1 MTHATTDAPEIKVLG
16 DLILVQLDIRGSD
29 LEAKLDRDTDLKG
42 VKMPPKSV
50 VSAGVKRFAD
60 PQLKR
65 PFDRIAKQAERLCR
79 ESGIPLLSGWA
90 IPLERAT
97 TIHQELKAL
106 RDDYLAE
113 ADTLQKDWDK
123 HCSDWETK
131 TDHVDMVDM
140 LRRRRPDAANIR
152 SRYRFSHTMFRVMGA
167 VDDVND
173 PINEGVIK
181 QEGAIVDVLLE
192 DLANNAKKLLAKS
205 FEGKSQVK
213 RRVIQPVAGLADKL
227 RSFSMVDPL
236 VYPIAELI
244 AEVVASLPSTG
255 TLSTTETA
263 AIRGLL
269 EMLTCPQ
276 KVREHGYA
284 VLTRSESDTDEEEEA
299 AESTP
304 VVEAPAPAETAS
316 PKAPGSIPK
325 PKAKALPAAKPQSPA
340 PTPAPPAPKF
350 ETPQTLVL

>member
-1 MTHATTDAPEIKVLG
+1 MTHATDAPQIKVLG

-90 IPLERAT
+90 IPPERAT
-97 TIHQELKAL
+97 TIHGELKAL
-106 RDDYLAE
+106 RDQYLAE
-113 ADTLQKDWDK
+113 ADDLQRNWSQ

-131 TDHVDMVDM
+131 ADHAGMVDM
-140 LRRRRPDAANIR
+140 LRRRRPEAADIR
-152 SRYRFSHTMFRVMGA
+152 RRYRFSHTMFRIQGA

-173 PINEGVIK
+173 PINEGVVR

-192 DLANNAKKLLAKS
+192 DLANNAEKLLKKS
-205 FEGKSQVK
+205 FSGKDQVK
-213 RRVIQPVAGLADKL
+213 RRVIQPVAALADKL

-236 VYPIAELI
+236 VYPIAQAI
-244 AEVVASLPSTG
+244 AEVVANLPGTG
-255 TLSTTETA
+255 TLSTLETA
-263 AIRGLL
+263 AVRGLL
-269 EMLTCPQ
+269 DMLTCPQ

-284 VLTRSESDTDEEEEA
+284 VLTRAEEDSAVEEETETVA
-299 AESTP
+299 ESAPLAPVKPTPPKAKESTP
-304 VVEAPAPAETAS
+304 KPEVKV
-316 PKAPGSIPK
+316 GIP
-325 PKAKALPAAKPQSPA
+325 PRPQGRA
-340 PTPAPPAPKF
+340 PTPALPVRSQAP
-350 ETPQTLVL
+350 QALVL